1 MEFLIDDIALAPDEP
16 EERLAERLAERLGRV
31 RIRNWRVWR
40 RSLDARKKDRIVFRY
55 KIRVEVEDADA
66 PALATRPGVSR
77 FPEAPEVPSA
87 QGRARGP
94 APPSGRGKRAIVV
107 GAGPAGL
114 FCALRLLD
122 AGVGVSILERGRPVD
137 ERMRD
142 IRRLETEGVLDP
154 ESNVL
159 FGEGGAGAYSD
170 GKLTTRTHRP
180 DRISRRAWFYRRL
193 ADFGVPDR
201 VLAEAKPHIG
211 TDRLRPVLTRIRET
225 LRERGA
231 EIRFGR
237 RVRDLWV
244 DNGRVVG
251 VTTDSGEEFR
261 ADAVVLAV
269 GHSARDVYGML
280 RDRGVALAPKG
291 FAVGVRVEHPAE
303 IIRKIQYGRSP
314 HRDILPPAEYQLTW
328 NDPETKRGIYSFCM
342 CPGGRV
348 INSASENGGL
358 CVNGMSHSNRGLPRS
373 NAALVVTVN
382 PADFASGPFASPDGR
397 VPTVRGGCGVA
408 PPPRSIPWPESRSN
422 GASKRP
428 LSRRAAGIS
437 MPGPARDRF
446 SGGSGIRKPPGNFLS
461 ARGPAGSRPGFPAP
475 RIVEALRRALPQ
487 FDRRMRGFVSLGS
500 RARRRGNPHVVP
512 GPHRPGRGS
521 GLDLP
526 SRSLSGRGRRGL
538 RRGHRQ
544 LRRGRHPGR
553 RAHRGTGRG
562 RALNENHHPLR
573 AIGAAP

>member
-66 PALATRPGVSR
+66 PALAARPGVSR
-77 FPEAPEVPSA
+77 FPEAPEVPVVPSA

-397 VPTVRGGCGVA
+397 VPTVGGGCA
-408 PPPRSIPWPESRSN
+408 PAPFGCAPAPFD
-422 GASKRP
+422 P
-428 LSRRAAGIS
+428 LAGIAFQRRIETAAFAAG
-437 MPGPARDRF
+437 GGDFHAPAQRATDFLADRE
-446 SGGSGIRKPPGNFLS
+446 SESLPETS
-461 ARGPAGSRPGFPAP
+461 YRPGVRPGRVRDFLPP

-487 FDRRMRGFVSLGS
+487 FDRRMRGFVSSEAVLVGAETRTS
-500 RARRRGNPHVVP
+500 SPVRIVRGEDMASISHP
-512 GPHRPGRGS
+512 GLYPAGEGAGYAGGIVSSAVDGIRVAERIAGRG
-521 GLDLP
+521 GGGP
-526 SRSLSGRGRRGL
+526 
-538 RRGHRQ
+538 
-544 LRRGRHPGR
+544 
-553 RAHRGTGRG
+553 
-562 RALNENHHPLR
+562 
-573 AIGAAP
+573 